1 MSLVKRD
8 EISLREYPSS
18 LLPRAWS
25 RALIPF
31 PFPFERL
38 PRRLS
43 GLSRTGLKTMLP
55 RSQETEVQRIVLL
68 GTAHILRRSLSSK

>member
-1 MSLVKRD
+1 MAKTMA
-8 EISLREYPSS
+8 SLRAFPSS

-38 PRRLS
+38 PRRL
-43 GLSRTGLKTMLP
+43 GAQQSRRL
-55 RSQETEVQRIVLL
+55 REVVAMRELTVCLFVFSVFLTLWAPWSISNL
-68 GTAHILRRSLSSK
+68 